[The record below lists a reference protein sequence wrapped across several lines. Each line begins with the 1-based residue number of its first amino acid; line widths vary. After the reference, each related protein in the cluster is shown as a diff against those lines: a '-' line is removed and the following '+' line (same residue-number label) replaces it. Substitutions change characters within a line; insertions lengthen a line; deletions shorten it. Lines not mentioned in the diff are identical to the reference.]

1 MYRKDNA
8 RQLTF
13 ENFYLPF
20 GGKLRSDNRWV
31 VLAKQIPWSAIEA
44 EYAGQFSDHPAGR
57 SARSVRVAL
66 GSLIIKERL
75 GVSDRETAR
84 QIAENPYL
92 QYFLG
97 FAEYKDQEP
106 FDPSL
111 MTYFRQRFDAKILS
125 RINDLIVK
133 QGLSREQASKEPSSA
148 SPENDDQDSDPTPPA
163 NGGKLIVDA
172 TCAPADVAYPT
183 DLNLLNDGRK
193 KTEAIIDTLHM
204 HRPGRKKPRT
214 YRQTARRDYLA
225 VAKQRKRGYKKIR
238 KAIGGQIRYLRRNL
252 QAIDVMASEGLLAR
266 LSPRQYR
273 SLLVIHELYR
283 RQQEMFDH
291 RRHKIEDRIIS
302 IAQPHLRPIVR
313 GKAKSPVEFGGK
325 ISVSL
330 VEGFSFVDAIHWDNA
345 NESQDLIEQIE
356 GYRRRF
362 GRYPES
368 VHADQIYRTRENRSY
383 CRERGIRFSGPPLGR
398 PRTQTVA
405 NTDELNRPKQ
415 QHRQDEIDRIAIE
428 GKFGQGKR
436 RFGLGRVMAKLAA
449 TSEVVIGMAFLVR
462 NLEKILAGIF
472 SFIFFCL
479 RWLARRLVAV
489 QTMTGVLHP
498 LAMLR
503 SRFALK
509 EYCPNQ

>member
-20 GGKLRSDNRWV
+20 GGKLRSGNRWV
-31 VLAKQIPWSAIEA
+31 VLAKQIPWSVIEA

-225 VAKQRKRGYKKIR
+225 VAKQRKRGVQKNPQ
-238 KAIGGQIRYLRRNL
+238 G
-252 QAIDVMASEGLLAR
+252 
-266 LSPRQYR
+266 
-273 SLLVIHELYR
+273 
-283 RQQEMFDH
+283 
-291 RRHKIEDRIIS
+291 DRG
-302 IAQPHLRPIVR
+302 PD
-313 GKAKSPVEFGGK
+313 
-325 ISVSL
+325 SVS
-330 VEGFSFVDAIHWDNA
+330 STKSA
-345 NESQDLIEQIE
+345 S
-356 GYRRRF
+356 YRC
-362 GRYPES
+362 
-368 VHADQIYRTRENRSY
+368 D
-383 CRERGIRFSGPPLGR
+383 
-398 PRTQTVA
+398 
-405 NTDELNRPKQ
+405 
-415 QHRQDEIDRIAIE
+415 
-428 GKFGQGKR
+428 
-436 RFGLGRVMAKLAA
+436 GLGRSACPFESASVSKSAGDPRTLPPAA
-449 TSEVVIGMAFLVR
+449 GDVR
-462 NLEKILAGIF
+462 SPSPQN
-472 SFIFFCL
+472 
-479 RWLARRLVAV
+479 RRPDHQHRPAS
-489 QTMTGVLHP
+489 P
-498 LAMLR
+498 AADR
-503 SRFALK
+503 SREGEKSGGIRRENIGKLGGGL
-509 EYCPNQ
+509 